1 MPFTLS
7 HAAAV
12 LPGIRRNGTGRGP
25 FLASALVA
33 GSFAPD
39 LTYYAASVVP
49 GGMAFGDFTHSA
61 AGIVTVDVLCTAVL
75 VGLWLLVREPLTA
88 LLPRTWQQRAY
99 GLLRGEHWTAASPS
113 LAGKFVLSA
122 VAGSLTHVGWDLFT
136 HPGRLGMELLPVL
149 GQTYAGL
156 PLYTYAQ
163 YGTSALAAVGIGWFL
178 AAALR
183 RQPEA
188 VALTGVPVLDV
199 RQRTAGLALLLGCA
213 VLGAVVRCV
222 SWAARQS
229 VPLRPF
235 DYVPTICFGAGAG
248 LLVGL
253 VLYAALVRRW
263 RRGSAAPAG
272 APASDG
278 ADDTGGHADGS
289 ADRTAGSAVGSA
301 DGDADDTT
309 DGAAKARPRTR
320 SH

>member
-61 AGIVTVDVLCTAVL
+61 AGIVTVDVLCTALL

-88 LLPRTWQQRAY
+88 LLPRTWQPRVY
-99 GLLRGEHWTAASPS
+99 RLLRGERWDAVSPS
-113 LAGKFVLSA
+113 LAGKFALSA

-149 GQTYAGL
+149 GQTYAGF

-163 YGTSALAAVGIGWFL
+163 YGTSALAAVGLGWFL
-178 AAALR
+178 ATALR
-183 RQPEA
+183 RRPDGA
-188 VALTGVPVLDV
+188 ALTGVPLLDV
-199 RQRTAGLALLLGCA
+199 RRRTAGIALLLGCA
-213 VLGAVVRCV
+213 ALGAVGRCV
-222 SWAARQS
+222 IWAAHQS
-229 VPLRPF
+229 LPLRPF
-235 DYVPTICFGAGAG
+235 DYVPTACFGAGAG

-253 VLYAALVRRW
+253 VLYAVLVGRW
-263 RRGSAAPAG
+263 RSTSAEPSAMHDSAEPSAMHDS
-272 APASDG
+272 AESSPMH
-278 ADDTGGHADGS
+278 DDTAE
-289 ADRTAGSAVGSA
+289 
-301 DGDADDTT
+301 
-309 DGAAKARPRTR
+309 ARPRTR